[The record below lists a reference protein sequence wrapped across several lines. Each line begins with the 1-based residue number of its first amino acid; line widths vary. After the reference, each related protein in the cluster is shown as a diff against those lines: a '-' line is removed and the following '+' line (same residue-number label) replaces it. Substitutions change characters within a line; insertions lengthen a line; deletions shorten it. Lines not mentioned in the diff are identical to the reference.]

1 MNDQNSN
8 QTYEEKNKET
18 YEENDVEIN
27 FGRLGKNKIHINI
40 GKSKNKV
47 IKKLSALLPLICLT
61 AFFILGFCFNLWHP
75 GWVVFLFIPVG
86 ETILNMFTKKGKAL
100 IMSITVV
107 VCFIVFMVLGL
118 GWNLWH
124 PGWLIFM
131 LLPIVGVVAD

>member
-47 IKKLSALLPLICLT
+47 IKKLSALLPLFCLT
-61 AFFILGFCFNLWHP
+61 AFFINKEISFYKKRVYNLQN
-75 GWVVFLFIPVG
+75 IP
-86 ETILNMFTKKGKAL
+86 LNDK
-100 IMSITVV
+100 I
-107 VCFIVFMVLGL
+107 
-118 GWNLWH
+118 
-124 PGWLIFM
+124 
-131 LLPIVGVVAD
+131 